1 MFLPEMAI
9 LRFDRPIKAI
19 RDGTPMPQIWMTY
32 EELAALLDCS
42 VVDARKRVHL
52 EHLDRKLSRDGKKR
66 VKLSLAMIGIFIERI
81 KTIDYAPDLAVA
93 DLRQVHAHL
102 GARGAPSS
110 ELEPQRLSTGQ
121 SG

>member
-1 MFLPEMAI
+1 MAL

-32 EELAALLDCS
+32 EELATLLDCS

-66 VKLSLAMIGIFIERI
+66 VKLSLAMIGTFIERI
-81 KTIDYAPDLAVA
+81 KTIDYATDLAVA

-102 GARGAPSS
+102 RARADTPS
-110 ELEPQRLSTGQ
+110 ELEPQWLNAGR

>member
-1 MFLPEMAI
+1 MFVPGMAI
-9 LRFDRPIKAI
+9 LRFDRVIKAI

-32 EELAALLDCS
+32 EELAALLDCT

-81 KTIDYAPDLAVA
+81 KTIDYATDLVVG
-93 DLRQVHAHL
+93 DLRQVHAL
-102 GARGAPSS
+102 LRARGAPLS
-110 ELEPQRLSTGQ
+110 ELEPRWLSAGQ